1 MLLSNKKECTTVYNS
16 MSESRRYKVEKR
28 SQTQKHMLFDSTYM
42 KFKYRHNWVRE
53 VRLVLTS
60 AGVLTESRP
69 ESAPEVQR
77 FCILILGGGYM
88 RIYGCKSSLSCMC
101 LKIF

>member
-1 MLLSNKKECTTVYNS
+1 MLLSDKKECTTVYNS
-16 MSESRRYKVEKR
+16 MSESRRYKVEK

-53 VRLVLTS
+53 ARLVLTS
-60 AGVLTESRP
+60 VGVLTESRP
-69 ESAPEVQR
+69 ESTPEVHR